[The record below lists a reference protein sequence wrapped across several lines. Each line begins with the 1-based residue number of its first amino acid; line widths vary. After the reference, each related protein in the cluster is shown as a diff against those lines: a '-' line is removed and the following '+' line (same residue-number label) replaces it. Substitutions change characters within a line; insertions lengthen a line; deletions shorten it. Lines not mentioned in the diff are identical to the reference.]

1 MSSSERIRRYNMAKN
16 LSNQNIKENVHSC
29 AHSAQKPGFP
39 PKSHI
44 GIVVIGMQVSRLIE
58 GYIP

>member
-16 LSNQNIKENVHSC
+16 LSIQNIKENAYSC
-29 AHSAQKPGFP
+29 AHSVHKPGFP

-44 GIVVIGMQVSRLIE
+44 GIVVIGMQVSRQIE
-58 GYIP
+58 GWIP